1 MQEVLLGVALAA
13 TDPEAW
19 ERHLPGSREC
29 PRRALRLTVGGARGL
44 AQTAASFLR
53 GGSCPTGCRSAAA
66 FAALFQRAALARAPA
81 GPALERLLTV
91 PGASAWLGAAWSR
104 CWGPFCEAVGLTLP
118 LSPAVLSD
126 PCRAS
131 VLLDNLLS
139 ACELAGPFPRPG
151 GEAAPSPGWPAFVA
165 VIAAL
170 QAPAAKA
177 ARDADGDEAMAT
189 AGDGPKP
196 AGMLGGPTGGLL
208 ARLHGALALEPIVAS
223 CLPTEA
229 ALSFS
234 APGGPA
240 AVAAVA
246 AGPSPPSSSWPVL
259 CEVVRAEI
267 QGLRGGPRGQ
277 LVQALTGLAFGC
289 DFVPRLWRQL
299 RAPGALVSARSRER
313 WWVGPLGLLCE
324 IYGHAL
330 QMTDEDEFFEKQR
343 PLPLREVALLVHL
356 LKNAVYALIMVD
368 RLDCSEYDE
377 DGGWEGPQAEGEEG
391 GGARGD
397 LSRAALAAACRL
409 LRQLHT
415 RNVQREFV
423 AEEAFHPDPPV
434 QVTDRLLAD
443 LAEPS
448 SPASILLRLA
458 PCLMPFSARLSILSH
473 LIWEDRKTLPGMR
486 VAHLLP
492 SQPAAITVT
501 VRKDRLEQEAFSQL
515 HHHGWNLKKI
525 IKVNF
530 INEFGV
536 PEAGIDGG
544 GLFKDFL
551 LRICREAF
559 SPACGLFRVTPDE
572 RLYPSPASAGA
583 PTWGPSHLA
592 RFEFLGLLLG
602 KALYEGVLVELP
614 FAGFF
619 LSKLLGHST
628 GLNELALLDRELY
641 NNLCYLKSYQGDF
654 ADLGLCFALDAG
666 APGPQGAGRQTVELV
681 QDGRDVAVTASNALR
696 YIHMVAHH
704 RLNTEIRAQ
713 SAAFLR
719 GFHQIIEP
727 QWIAMFNRSEM
738 QELLAGAEGDI
749 DVADLRDHTLY
760 SGGYT
765 EDHPVVARFWR
776 VFSGMDGE
784 EQRGLL
790 KFATSCSRPPLQ
802 GFAALEPHFCIH
814 RGGQG
819 EADEGV
825 ARLPSASTCMNLLKL
840 PPYRSDAEMAK
851 KMLYALSADAG
862 FDLS

>member
-1 MQEVLLGVALAA
+1 M
-13 TDPEAW
+13 
-19 ERHLPGSREC
+19 
-29 PRRALRLTVGGARGL
+29 GG
-44 AQTAASFLR
+44 
-53 GGSCPTGCRSAAA
+53 
-66 FAALFQRAALARAPA
+66 
-81 GPALERLLTV
+81 
-91 PGASAWLGAAWSR
+91 
-104 CWGPFCEAVGLTLP
+104 
-118 LSPAVLSD
+118 
-126 PCRAS
+126 
-131 VLLDNLLS
+131 
-139 ACELAGPFPRPG
+139 
-151 GEAAPSPGWPAFVA
+151 
-165 VIAAL
+165 
-170 QAPAAKA
+170 
-177 ARDADGDEAMAT
+177 
-189 AGDGPKP
+189 
-196 AGMLGGPTGGLL
+196 
-208 ARLHGALALEPIVAS
+208 
-223 CLPTEA
+223 
-229 ALSFS
+229 
-234 APGGPA
+234 
-240 AVAAVA
+240 
-246 AGPSPPSSSWPVL
+246 
-259 CEVVRAEI
+259 
-267 QGLRGGPRGQ
+267 
-277 LVQALTGLAFGC
+277 
-289 DFVPRLWRQL
+289 
-299 RAPGALVSARSRER
+299 
-313 WWVGPLGLLCE
+313 
-324 IYGHAL
+324 
-330 QMTDEDEFFEKQR
+330 
-343 PLPLREVALLVHL
+343 
-356 LKNAVYALIMVD
+356 
-368 RLDCSEYDE
+368 
-377 DGGWEGPQAEGEEG
+377 G
-391 GGARGD
+391 GGAQGD
-397 LSRAALAAACRL
+397 LPRAALAAACRL
-409 LRQLHT
+409 LQQLHT

-423 AEEAFHPDPPV
+423 AEEAFHPDPPI

-448 SPASILLRLA
+448 SPASVLLRLA
-458 PCLMPFSARLSILSH
+458 PCLMPFSARLSVLSH
-473 LIWEDRKTLPGMR
+473 LIWEDRKTLPGMQVHAR
-486 VAHLLP
+486 SLLP

-515 HHHGWNLKKI
+515 HHHAWNLKKR

-641 NNLCYLKSYQGDF
+641 SNLCYLKSYQGDF
-654 ADLGLCFALDAG
+654 ADLGLCFALDAEG
-666 APGPQGAGRQTVELV
+666 PPGPPGAGRRTVELV
-681 QDGRDVAVTASNALR
+681 PGGRDVAVTAGNALR

-727 QWIAMFNRSEM
+727 QWIAMFDRSEM

-760 SGGYT
+760 SGGYA

-776 VFSGMDGE
+776 VFRGMDGA

-819 EADEGV
+819 ALDEGV
-825 ARLPSASTCMNLLKL
+825 TRLPSASTCINLLKL
-840 PPYRSDAEMAK
+840 PPYRSDGEMAK
-851 KMLYALSADAG
+851 KLLYALSADAG